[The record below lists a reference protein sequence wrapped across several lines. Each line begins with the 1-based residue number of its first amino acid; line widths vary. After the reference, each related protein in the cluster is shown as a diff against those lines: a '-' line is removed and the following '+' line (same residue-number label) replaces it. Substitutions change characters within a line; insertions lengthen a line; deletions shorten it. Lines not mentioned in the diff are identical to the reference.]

1 MVKRVLIIGGYGN
14 FGRFIA
20 KRLAPENNIQLIIAG
35 RHIQKAKTLADTLGA
50 TNPAEYAK
58 LDIYCQLNE
67 SLSQL
72 KPDIVIHTSGP
83 YQQQGYHVAKACID
97 YGCHYIDLSDARDF
111 VSGISV
117 LHTDATAKKV
127 LICSGASSV
136 PCLANAIINHHQ
148 DGFAKITD
156 LDYAIATAQLTNLG
170 LATTSAG
177 LSYAGKP
184 FSTLR
189 NGKQEMIYGW
199 QNLRKRKFW
208 GLGNRLL
215 GNCDIPDLAIFPKRY
230 PTLTTI
236 RFQAGLELTFL
247 HLMLWA
253 LSGLVRYRLCPNLQ
267 RFAPFMLKLS
277 RCFDVFG
284 KDDSGFYMDIT
295 GLDKNNQSVTKTFEI
310 VARGGDGLYIPCA
323 PAIILT
329 KKLVNHTVNVIG
341 AMPCIDLL
349 TLDEYLAELQGLA
362 IQWREI

>member
-20 KRLAPENNIQLIIAG
+20 KQLASEKNIQLIIAG
-35 RHIQKAKTLADTLGA
+35 RHIEKARVFANTLGA
-50 TNPAEYAK
+50 INPAEYAT
-58 LDIYCQLNE
+58 LDIYCKLNE

-83 YQQQGYHVAKACID
+83 YQQQDYHVAKACIN

-111 VSGISV
+111 VAGISI
-117 LHTDATAKKV
+117 LNTDATTKKV

-136 PCLANAIINHHQ
+136 PCLTSAIINHYQ
-148 DGFAKITD
+148 DGFAKITA

-177 LSYAGKP
+177 LSYAGKS

-189 NGKQEMIYGW
+189 NGKQKTIYGW
-199 QNLRKRKFW
+199 QDLRRRNFW

-215 GNCDIPDLAIFPKRY
+215 GNCDIPDLALFPKRY
-230 PTLTTI
+230 PTLTSI

-247 HLMLWA
+247 HLMLWV
-253 LSGLVRYRLCPNLQ
+253 LSGLARYRLCPNLQ
-267 RFAPFMLKLS
+267 RFAPLMLKIS

-284 KDDSGFYMDIT
+284 NDDSGFYMEIS
-295 GLDKNNQSVTKTFEI
+295 GVDKNNQSIKKTVEI
-310 VARGGDGLYIPCA
+310 VARAGDGLYIPCA

-329 KKLVNHTVNVIG
+329 KKLAIDAVNVVG

-349 TLDEYLAELQGLA
+349 TFDEYLAELQGLD